1 MTLSLSHEAGSEQKL
16 QNEYGIIYISRAKR
30 YTMVGANGDDFVA
43 LYEDSSWGNWVLP
56 LCTVRSFPVTKLE
69 IPVADT

>member
-1 MTLSLSHEAGSEQKL
+1 
-16 QNEYGIIYISRAKR
+16 
-30 YTMVGANGDDFVA
+30 MVGANGDDFVA